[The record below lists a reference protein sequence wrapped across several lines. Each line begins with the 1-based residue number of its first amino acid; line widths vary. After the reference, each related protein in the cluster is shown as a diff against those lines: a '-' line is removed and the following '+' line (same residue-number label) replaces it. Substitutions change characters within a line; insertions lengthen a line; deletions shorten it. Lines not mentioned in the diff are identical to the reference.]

1 MKEEVDMPNLDRET
15 VFEKTREILVD
26 TLGLDHDEV
35 TPEASLIYDL
45 GAESIDFLDISF
57 RLEKAFGIKFPTRQL
72 GQVAEVAKR
81 TRMDTIC
88 QLLEKQYQIK
98 ITENEK
104 EELADLDTKVII
116 DRIGA
121 RYKIKLES
129 DTIERGIQIV
139 AKDILEHLRALGFNI
154 STSDPQNMIEVTM
167 EDNPATIQEKV
178 SRLLTVESLVDL
190 VAASQ
195 PASSQQS

>member
-1 MKEEVDMPNLDRET
+1 MSHLDREA

-26 TLGLDHDEV
+26 TLGVDHNEV

-72 GQVAEVAKR
+72 GQVAEVAR
-81 TRMDTIC
+81 STRMDTIC

-104 EELADLDTKVII
+104 EELADLDTKMII
-116 DRIGA
+116 DRIEA
-121 RYKIKLES
+121 RHNIKLES
-129 DTIERGIQIV
+129 ETVEGGIQMV
-139 AKDILEHLRALGFNI
+139 ANGIIEHLRSLGFNI
-154 STSDPQNMIEVTM
+154 SNADPQNIIEVTM
-167 EDNPATIQEKV
+167 EDNPTTIQEKV
-178 SRLLTVESLVDL
+178 SRLLTVDSLVDL
-190 VAASQ
+190 VVASQ
-195 PASSQQS
+195 PGSSQPS